1 MKLLSVV
8 RVNAGTTTSGM
19 IVEVFATGGLE
30 IGVLTGVTGLEGVTL
45 GSGVVLIVGVVLA
58 GGVTVIP
65 GDPIPMARLVAHNAA
80 MMPELM
86 LLGFMVST
94 SRWCELGDYF

>member
-1 MKLLSVV
+1 
-8 RVNAGTTTSGM
+8 
-19 IVEVFATGGLE
+19 
-30 IGVLTGVTGLEGVTL
+30 VLTGVTGLEGVTF
-45 GSGVVLIVGVVLA
+45 GSGVVLIVGVAFVGIVLA

-94 SRWCELGDYF
+94 SRWCELRDYY

>member
-1 MKLLSVV
+1 
-8 RVNAGTTTSGM
+8 
-19 IVEVFATGGLE
+19 VF
-30 IGVLTGVTGLEGVTL
+30 TGVTGLAGVTL
-45 GSGVVLIVGVVLA
+45 GSGVVLIVGIVLVGVVLA
-58 GGVTVIP
+58 GGVTAIP

>member
-1 MKLLSVV
+1 MVGVK
-8 RVNAGTTTSGM
+8 AGTATRGM
-19 IVEVFATGGLE
+19 ILEVLTAGGLE
-30 IGVLTGVTGLEGVTL
+30 IGVFTGATGLAGVTL
-45 GSGVVLIVGVVLA
+45 GSGVILVVGVALA

-65 GDPIPMARLVAHNAA
+65 GNPIPTVRLVAHNAA

-94 SRWCELGDYF
+94 SRWCELGDYC